1 MIKIYSTSW
10 CPACVKAKKYLG
22 LKGLA
27 FSEINVADAHE
38 DREEVFKVS
47 GQRTVPV
54 LDINGEIIVGFD
66 KSLVLGYPF
75 WVSIIMGTITGA
87 AGGVI
92 RDVFINEIPLIFR
105 KEIYAM
111 ACVAGGIVYWL
122 CLQVNLE
129 SYMSQIIGGATV
141 FLVRILAVKYQIT
154 LPILKGEND
163 EEANGKE

>member
-38 DREEVFKVS
+38 DREEVYKVS

-66 KSLVLGYPF
+66 KSA
-75 WVSIIMGTITGA
+75 IDKA
-87 AGGVI
+87 
-92 RDVFINEIPLIFR
+92 IN
-105 KEIYAM
+105 K
-111 ACVAGGIVYWL
+111 
-122 CLQVNLE
+122 
-129 SYMSQIIGGATV
+129 
-141 FLVRILAVKYQIT
+141 
-154 LPILKGEND
+154 
-163 EEANGKE
+163 

>member
-27 FSEINVADAHE
+27 FGEINVADAHE

-66 KSLVLGYPF
+66 KSA
-75 WVSIIMGTITGA
+75 IDKA
-87 AGGVI
+87 
-92 RDVFINEIPLIFR
+92 IN
-105 KEIYAM
+105 K
-111 ACVAGGIVYWL
+111 
-122 CLQVNLE
+122 
-129 SYMSQIIGGATV
+129 
-141 FLVRILAVKYQIT
+141 
-154 LPILKGEND
+154 
-163 EEANGKE
+163 

>member
-22 LKGLA
+22 LKGWA

-66 KSLVLGYPF
+66 KSA
-75 WVSIIMGTITGA
+75 IDKA
-87 AGGVI
+87 
-92 RDVFINEIPLIFR
+92 IN
-105 KEIYAM
+105 K
-111 ACVAGGIVYWL
+111 
-122 CLQVNLE
+122 
-129 SYMSQIIGGATV
+129 
-141 FLVRILAVKYQIT
+141 
-154 LPILKGEND
+154 
-163 EEANGKE
+163 

>member
-66 KSLVLGYPF
+66 KSA
-75 WVSIIMGTITGA
+75 IDEA
-87 AGGVI
+87 
-92 RDVFINEIPLIFR
+92 IN
-105 KEIYAM
+105 K
-111 ACVAGGIVYWL
+111 
-122 CLQVNLE
+122 
-129 SYMSQIIGGATV
+129 
-141 FLVRILAVKYQIT
+141 
-154 LPILKGEND
+154 
-163 EEANGKE
+163 

>member
-66 KSLVLGYPF
+66 KS
-75 WVSIIMGTITGA
+75 
-87 AGGVI
+87 VI
-92 RDVFINEIPLIFR
+92 DKAIN
-105 KEIYAM
+105 K
-111 ACVAGGIVYWL
+111 
-122 CLQVNLE
+122 
-129 SYMSQIIGGATV
+129 
-141 FLVRILAVKYQIT
+141 
-154 LPILKGEND
+154 
-163 EEANGKE
+163 

>member
-54 LDINGEIIVGFD
+54 LDINVEIIVGFD
-66 KSLVLGYPF
+66 KSA
-75 WVSIIMGTITGA
+75 IDKA
-87 AGGVI
+87 
-92 RDVFINEIPLIFR
+92 IN
-105 KEIYAM
+105 K
-111 ACVAGGIVYWL
+111 
-122 CLQVNLE
+122 
-129 SYMSQIIGGATV
+129 
-141 FLVRILAVKYQIT
+141 
-154 LPILKGEND
+154 
-163 EEANGKE
+163 

>member
-27 FSEINVADAHE
+27 FNEINVADAHE

-66 KSLVLGYPF
+66 KSA
-75 WVSIIMGTITGA
+75 IDKA
-87 AGGVI
+87 
-92 RDVFINEIPLIFR
+92 
-105 KEIYAM
+105 
-111 ACVAGGIVYWL
+111 
-122 CLQVNLE
+122 VN
-129 SYMSQIIGGATV
+129 
-141 FLVRILAVKYQIT
+141 K
-154 LPILKGEND
+154 
-163 EEANGKE
+163 